1 MANVKNHS
9 IMKKIFIT
17 TFLITFSLIQSFGQI
32 SFGVKAGLNVSNVKN
47 VGSADNKA
55 RPGFYG
61 GLLTEIKIGKK
72 VIVRPE
78 VLYSIKGNKFP
89 ATAFNG
95 GGTLSLNYISIPLL
109 GGFRP
114 TDKFTILLGPE
125 FNFLTTANS
134 KFDGSN
140 HDGTKIYRK
149 FDFAIDLGA
158 TYSIINGLGV
168 ELRYSYGFED
178 LVDVT
183 YTDQNGNDIGTGR
196 IGSNRV
202 FQLGVFYRF
211 SKK

>member
-1 MANVKNHS
+1 
-9 IMKKIFIT
+9 MKKTFIT
-17 TFLITFSLIQSFGQI
+17 IFFITFSLIQAFGQI

-47 VGSADNKA
+47 IGSAANKT
-55 RPGFYG
+55 RIGFNG

-72 VIVRPE
+72 IIVQPE
-78 VLYSIKGNKFP
+78 VLYSVKGNKFP
-89 ATAFNG
+89 ATPFNG
-95 GGTLSLNYISIPLL
+95 GGTLSLNYISIPVL
-109 GGFRP
+109 GGFRL
-114 TDKFTILLGPE
+114 TDKFTLLAGPE

-134 KFDGSN
+134 KFDGTN

-149 FDFAIDLGA
+149 FDFAIDLGVA
-158 TYSIINGLGV
+158 YTIIHGLGA

-202 FQLGVFYRF
+202 FQLGVFYKF
-211 SKK
+211 SKKR

>member
-1 MANVKNHS
+1 
-9 IMKKIFIT
+9 MKKTFIT
-17 TFLITFSLIQSFGQI
+17 ASFVAFSLMQSFGQI
-32 SFGVKAGLNVSNVKN
+32 SFGVKAGFNVSNVKN
-47 VGSADNKA
+47 VGSTENKT
-55 RPGFYG
+55 RLGLNG
-61 GLLTEIKIGKK
+61 GLLTEIKIRKK
-72 VIVRPE
+72 IIVRPE

-125 FNFLTTANS
+125 FNFLTSANS
-134 KFDGSN
+134 RFDGVN
-140 HDGTKIYRK
+140 HDGTKNFRK

-158 TYSIINGLGV
+158 TYTIIKGLGV

-202 FQLGVFYRF
+202 FQLGVFYKF